1 MKSLPQTDDPLLL
14 RTSFADE
21 AAWTELCA
29 AIQAPS
35 GEEQFRAYVTPI
47 SDRAY
52 DGVSLEEVVS
62 AATET
67 GHSFLFLAD
76 AISLEGPE
84 HALLVVD
91 LHREPGRSFRTIP
104 SEAWSVEN
112 NLSLANIDFSDF
124 TNALDHRG
132 IFRGF

>member
-1 MKSLPQTDDPLLL
+1 MKSLPRTDDPLRL
-14 RTSFADE
+14 RASFADE
-21 AAWTELCA
+21 TAWTELCA
-29 AIQAPS
+29 AVQAPS
-35 GEEQFRAYVTPI
+35 GEEQFRAYVTPV

-62 AATET
+62 TASET

-91 LHREPGRSFRTIP
+91 LYQEPGRSFRTIP

-112 NLSLANIDFSDF
+112 NLTLANIDFSDF
-124 TNALDHRG
+124 TDAVDERG